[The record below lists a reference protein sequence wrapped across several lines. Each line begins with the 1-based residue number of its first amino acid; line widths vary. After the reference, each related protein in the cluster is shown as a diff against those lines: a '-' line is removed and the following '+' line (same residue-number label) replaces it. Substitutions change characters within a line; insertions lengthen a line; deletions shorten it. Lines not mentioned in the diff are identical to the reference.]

1 VRVPPTV
8 SFLPV
13 LGVLECSMQ
22 QQAPFWNACN
32 RELLEMSKV
41 CEANKTVFK
50 LKKNKKI
57 LMATRKSNNTVEE
70 EEEDFACRRRAETI
84 QRTDTLLYRSPSNSG
99 NAWLKLLSSLKE
111 LVFSQGSRKPAQ
123 NTSVGTNY

>member
-1 VRVPPTV
+1 
-8 SFLPV
+8 
-13 LGVLECSMQ
+13 
-22 QQAPFWNACN
+22 
-32 RELLEMSKV
+32 
-41 CEANKTVFK
+41 
-50 LKKNKKI
+50 
-57 LMATRKSNNTVEE
+57 MATRKSNNTVEE

>member
-1 VRVPPTV
+1 MNLWMVLLLTLRVPPTV

-22 QQAPFWNACN
+22 EQASFWNACN

-50 LKKNKKI
+50 LKKI
-57 LMATRKSNNTVEE
+57 LMATRKSNKTV

-84 QRTDTLLYRSPSNSG
+84 QRTDTLLFRSPSNSG

-111 LVFSQGSRKPAQ
+111 LSLKELVFF
-123 NTSVGTNY
+123 TSK

>member
-1 VRVPPTV
+1 MLNAVAGP
-8 SFLPV
+8 L
-13 LGVLECSMQ
+13 LE
-22 QQAPFWNACN
+22 ACN

-50 LKKNKKI
+50 LRKI
-57 LMATRKSNNTVEE
+57 LMATRKSNKTVEEEEE

-84 QRTDTLLYRSPSNSG
+84 QRTDTLLFRSPSNSG

-111 LVFSQGSRKPAQ
+111 LVFF
-123 NTSVGTNY
+123 TSK

>member
-1 VRVPPTV
+1 
-8 SFLPV
+8 
-13 LGVLECSMQ
+13 MQ
-22 QQAPFWNACN
+22 QQVPFWNACN

-50 LKKNKKI
+50 LKKNKKKI
-57 LMATRKSNNTVEE
+57 LMATRKSNKTVEEEEE

-84 QRTDTLLYRSPSNSG
+84 QRTDTILCRAPSNSE

-111 LVFSQGSRKPAQ
+111 LVFLQGSRKPTQ
-123 NTSVGTNY
+123 NTSVATNC

>member
-1 VRVPPTV
+1 
-8 SFLPV
+8 
-13 LGVLECSMQ
+13 MQ

-57 LMATRKSNNTVEE
+57 LMATRKSNKTVEEE

-84 QRTDTLLYRSPSNSG
+84 QRTDTLLCRSPSNSG
-99 NAWLKLLSSLKE
+99 NAWLKLLSSLKV
-111 LVFSQGSRKPAQ
+111 LVLLQGRRNPTQ
-123 NTSVGTNY
+123 NTSVATKC